1 MLTAA
6 ASVSEPDKDDCEEEK
21 YQFTQFTQLRLGQLI
36 QSLNA
41 NDSLSDVKSIYE
53 EPRAGARVDAYISGL

>member
-1 MLTAA
+1 MYYLWLLNNCITTPA
-6 ASVSEPDKDDCEEEK
+6 VSITDCEEAK
-21 YQFTQFTQLRLGQLI
+21 YQFTQLRLGQLI

-53 EPRAGARVDAYISGL
+53 EPGAGVDAYISGL